1 MKKAAGK
8 QRHRQNRPDRRAKA
22 GGMNR
27 KYKDSLFRML
37 FSDKASLLSLYN
49 AVNGTSYQDPEEL
62 EFTTIENAIYMGI
75 KNDLSFLIDSFMNLY
90 EAQSTF
96 NPNMPLRGLFYLSQ
110 IYQGYVNARGLDIY
124 GSRRV
129 KLPMPR
135 YLVFYNGTKQE
146 PDRQT
151 IALSEA
157 YERSGEEAPCLEC
170 RATLINSNVGQNKKL
185 RDDCRIL
192 YEYAMFV
199 DLVRRCWT
207 EMRGN
212 LEDAVDMAVRE
223 SIKKGILADF
233 LKKHRA
239 EVKDVILTEYDQEA
253 HIRNE
258 KNESWQE
265 GLQKGRREGWE
276 KGSRSVLRQVVLY
289 HKGEGM
295 SSEKIVEILQNH
307 FRLNKEEAENCLW
320 ELDFEETPSG
330 GENSDTDSV

>member
-22 GGMNR
+22 GGVNR

-96 NPNMPLRGLFYLSQ
+96 NPNMPLRGMFYLSQ

-170 RATLINSNVGQNKKL
+170 RATVININVGHNKKL
-185 RDDCRIL
+185 MEDCRIL

-199 DLVRRCWT
+199 DLVRRCLT

-212 LEDAVDMAVRE
+212 LEEAVDMAVRE

-253 HIRNE
+253 HIRSE
-258 KNESWQE
+258 KKAEIQE
-265 GLQKGRREGWE
+265 ENKRRE
-276 KGSRSVLRQVVLY
+276 RSCTIY
-289 HKGEGM
+289 
-295 SSEKIVEILQNH
+295 EI
-307 FRLNKEEAENCLW
+307 AADPAW
-320 ELDFEETPSG
+320 
-330 GENSDTDSV
+330 